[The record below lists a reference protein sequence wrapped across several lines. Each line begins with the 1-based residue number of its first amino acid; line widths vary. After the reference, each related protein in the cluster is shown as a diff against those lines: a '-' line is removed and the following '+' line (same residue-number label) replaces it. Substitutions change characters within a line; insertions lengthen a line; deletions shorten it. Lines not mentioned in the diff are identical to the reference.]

1 MSGILIEI
9 IEDTPELVVINKPS
23 SIPCHPCGKF
33 RFNSIVFIMGK
44 EFGYANLR
52 SGCPFLG
59 IGEGWR
65 VGSVVRVLDWRS
77 KG

>member
-1 MSGILIEI
+1 MCVVLTSVLSFLWPRHENPVSGTPIEI

-52 SGCPFLG
+52 S
-59 IGEGWR
+59 E
-65 VGSVVRVLDWRS
+65 
-77 KG
+77 